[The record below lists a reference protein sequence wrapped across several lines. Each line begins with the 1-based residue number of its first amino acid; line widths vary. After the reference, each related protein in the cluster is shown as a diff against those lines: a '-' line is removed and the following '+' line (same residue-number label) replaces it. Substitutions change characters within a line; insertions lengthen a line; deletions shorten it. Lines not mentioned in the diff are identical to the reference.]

1 MGNILIQYIKKI
13 DKVMLFSIMLSIIT
27 LGISFFTGLN
37 MKDSFVENHLELSF
51 WDIFINNSVVS
62 VLFFLGAITFGLL
75 SFIYLFINGY
85 YIGTTFAYKISSEG
99 LQQTMELVFWHGLLE
114 VPSLILS
121 SSLGFVP
128 LVLVIFS
135 AHSRKKIRISKYLKY
150 SVVVMILVIILNA
163 LAALIESKTF

>member
-1 MGNILIQYIKKI
+1 
-13 DKVMLFSIMLSIIT
+13 
-27 LGISFFTGLN
+27 

-85 YIGTTFAYKISSEG
+85 YIGTTFSYKISSEG

-128 LVLVIFS
+128 LILVIFS
-135 AHSRKKIRISKYLKY
+135 AHSRKKIRIRKYLKY
-150 SVVVMILVIILNA
+150 SVVVMILVLILNA